1 MASKNDI
8 IKETIILRKQLT
20 DMYFNRFIDL
30 LINSIIIEG
39 LPADIPNDYVIKKL
53 IEYGNIGVYKDTLWL
68 PVNKFGTM
76 NIYGVYDTYD
86 LIAENGKLFYG
97 KKENT
102 KVIRFT
108 PTQRSIKAWLMV
120 KCYELATIDIA
131 IRNNIENT
139 SSPALI
145 LVDDKSNALSLKNE
159 YLQKKIGVPVIFS
172 TNNFANNYKVLDTGA
187 DFIVDKLQMARK
199 DILNEVYAFMGI
211 VAGNSDKKE
220 RVQSYDLPIDLA
232 IDSIYV
238 FIDTFN
244 KDCEHFN
251 IPVKMRL
258 NGAIEEL
265 YNEDNMNDGTDSK
278 NALNDDLD
286 KKGGNI
292 SETN

>member
-1 MASKNDI
+1 MASKNDLV
-8 IKETIILRKQLT
+8 KEALMLRTRLT
-20 DMYFNRFIDL
+20 DAYFNRFIDL
-30 LINSIIIEG
+30 LINSIIIDG
-39 LPADIPNDYVIKKL
+39 LPADIPTDYVIKKL

-86 LIAENGKLFYG
+86 LIGDNGKLFKG
-97 KKENT
+97 TKENT

-108 PTQRSIKAWLMV
+108 PTQRSIKQWLLI
-120 KCYELATIDIA
+120 KCDELASIDIA
-131 IRNNIENT
+131 IRNNLENT

-199 DILNEVYAFMGI
+199 EVLNEVYAFMGI

-244 KDCEHFN
+244 KDCEHFG
-251 IPVKMRL
+251 IDVKMKL

-265 YNEDNMNDGTDSK
+265 YNNDNVSNYNNVVDEQQID
-278 NALNDDLD
+278 N
-286 KKGGNI
+286 KKGVDGEDEAN
-292 SETN
+292 